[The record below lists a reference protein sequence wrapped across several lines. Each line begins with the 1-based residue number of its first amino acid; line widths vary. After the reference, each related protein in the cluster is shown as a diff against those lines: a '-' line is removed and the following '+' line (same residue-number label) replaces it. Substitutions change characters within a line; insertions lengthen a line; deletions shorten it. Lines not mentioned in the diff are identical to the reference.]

1 MRIKSYGNF
10 GNMNYLYK
18 FKQNILRNKMEVEM
32 SQVTIKVDNA
42 VKKFDKYTVL
52 DHVNITCNKGE
63 ICGIVGRNGSG
74 KTVLFKSICGFVKLN
89 EGTITVNGKVM
100 GKDLRVLKKAGI
112 IIEEPGF
119 LRNKS
124 GMKNLEY
131 LYMIN
136 NKRDK
141 KYLRSVME
149 NVGLDPYSRKK
160 VGKYSL
166 GMRQRLAIA
175 QATMEDQDII
185 ILDEP
190 MNGLDNHGVQEV
202 REYLLQLKKQG
213 KTILIAS
220 HNREDID
227 VLCDKVYE
235 MDNGRVISEK

>member
-1 MRIKSYGNF
+1 
-10 GNMNYLYK
+10 
-18 FKQNILRNKMEVEM
+18 M

-100 GKDLRVLKKAGI
+100 GKDMKVLKKAGI

-235 MDNGRVISEK
+235 MDKGRVISEK

>member
-1 MRIKSYGNF
+1 
-10 GNMNYLYK
+10 
-18 FKQNILRNKMEVEM
+18 M

-42 VKKFDKYTVL
+42 VKKFDKYTIL

>member
-1 MRIKSYGNF
+1 MG
-10 GNMNYLYK
+10 
-18 FKQNILRNKMEVEM
+18 
-32 SQVTIKVDNA
+32 QVTIKVDNA

-100 GKDLRVLKKAGI
+100 GKDMKVLKKAGI

>member
-42 VKKFDKYTVL
+42 VKKFDKYIVL

-141 KYLRSVME
+141 KYLRSVMK
-149 NVGLDPYSRKK
+149 NVGLDHYSRKK

>member
-10 GNMNYLYK
+10 GNMNYLYE

-42 VKKFDKYTVL
+42 VKKFDKYIVL

-100 GKDLRVLKKAGI
+100 GKDMKVLKKAGI

-160 VGKYSL
+160 VGKYSV